1 MSSIVSDIK
10 DMLEAQNVG
19 TFGGPTSSGGW
30 RICIGSEPDEP
41 NSVITLY
48 DTPGD
53 APNPKFL
60 LDYPRFLVR
69 TRAKQYEQAYA
80 KAEEIKSV
88 LLGLPS
94 QTIGGIRYVGIWVV
108 TDTHF
113 LKADQKGRSIFV
125 NTWRVIREPNTGMHR
140 IPL

>member
-10 DMLEAQNVG
+10 DLLEAQDVG
-19 TFGGPTSSGGW
+19 TFGGPLPSAGF
-30 RICIGSEPDEP
+30 RICIGSEPDTP
-41 NSVITLY
+41 NDVITLY

-60 LDYPRFLVR
+60 LDYPRFMVR
-69 TRAKQYEQAYA
+69 VRSNDYEQGYA
-80 KAEEIKSV
+80 KAQEIKSV

-94 QTIGGIRYVGIWVV
+94 QDIGDIRYVGIWVV
-108 TDTHF
+108 IDTYF

-125 NTWRVIREPNTGMHR
+125 NTWRCIVEPSEGLNR
-140 IPL
+140 VPL